1 LDEVYTDTNNRKGDG
16 REGSRNC
23 DEYHLSDT
31 KHESCHNFS
40 ASLESEVLELLTCE
54 SVQRS
59 NREFHIDEHEILT
72 EPIECNTSIDRREER
87 HW

>member
-16 REGSRNC
+16 REGSGHC
-23 DEYHLSDT
+23 DEHHLSDA
-31 KHESCHNFS
+31 KHESWRNVS
-40 ASLESEVLELLTCE
+40 ANLESGVLESLTCE

-59 NREFHIDEHEILT
+59 NRQFHINEHEILT
-72 EPIECNTSIDRREER
+72 ETIECNTGVDRREER